1 MGIKKGILTGASL
14 GVFLAFLF
22 SSFGLAFWYGSTLIT
37 SGELQPGAVFTVFLA
52 VMSGTASVGMIAPQV
67 TLFVT
72 AKSAAAPI
80 YAIIDRV
87 PPIDSYSNAGIRP
100 ASVEGRVKFENIS
113 FQYPNRD
120 KNVIDNVSIDIEPG
134 KTIALVGH
142 SGCGKSTLISLL
154 LRYYD
159 TNSGSIKVD
168 GEDIRNLNLDWLRNI
183 IGVVSQE
190 PILFNVSI
198 AENLRLGREDLLI
211 SEMVNVC
218 KIANAHD
225 FIMDLPQGYDT
236 LIGEGG
242 IQLSGG
248 QKQRIAIARALAR
261 NPRILLLDE
270 ATSAL
275 DVESEHV
282 VQEALDKASEG
293 RTTLV
298 IAHRLSTIKDAD
310 QIIVMQD
317 GKVVETGTHVELIAV
332 ENGVYRQL
340 VDSQAMN
347 EPKDTSGKTSHEKK
361 STIRRHVSV
370 VEPSATEAAIHMHD
384 KDGELSDGSEIMA
397 LSKLSKSTLQRRKIS
412 AKFTRSVSKPDEQV
426 DRLKE
431 ELVEEGARKAT
442 WKEILHEAKGEYC
455 LLLTAILFSILRGLM
470 MPVFSIVFGQ
480 MFQNSL
486 FFVGLGIIQGTAAFI
501 CISLYGTAGERLT
514 MKLRMSVFRSLL
526 RQDLAYFDDS
536 RHSAAKM
543 TTRLATDAP
552 NVKSAIDQRMAS
564 IVQGCVS
571 LTSGLVIS
579 FLFGWQMSLA
589 TVAIFVILLGI
600 QILLN
605 RIIQARDH
613 RDVRHAEEAG
623 KIAIE
628 SIEHA
633 RTVQALTKQTYL
645 CDQFVTAMDKTFKS
659 QLLKAQLQASVYG
672 LASSLSLFI
681 SGGAYGFGVYLI
693 TLGLMTPYQVY
704 QVITSLNMSTMG
716 VMNMA
721 AFLPEILK
729 ARMAGGLIFAIIR
742 REPSIDITSRKG
754 LKEVSFCYCEE
765 YINGCSEMCTMSS
778 PTNDQC

>member
-1 MGIKKGILTGASL
+1 MKIGRRMGIKKGILTGASL

-190 PILFNVSI
+190 PILFNVTI

-347 EPKDTSGKTSHEKK
+347 EPKDMSGKTSHEKK
-361 STIRRHVSV
+361 STS
-370 VEPSATEAAIHMHD
+370 
-384 KDGELSDGSEIMA
+384 KNA
-397 LSKLSKSTLQRRKIS
+397 L
-412 AKFTRSVSKPDEQV
+412 
-426 DRLKE
+426 
-431 ELVEEGARKAT
+431 
-442 WKEILHEAKGEYC
+442 
-455 LLLTAILFSILRGLM
+455 
-470 MPVFSIVFGQ
+470 
-480 MFQNSL
+480 
-486 FFVGLGIIQGTAAFI
+486 
-501 CISLYGTAGERLT
+501 
-514 MKLRMSVFRSLL
+514 
-526 RQDLAYFDDS
+526 
-536 RHSAAKM
+536 
-543 TTRLATDAP
+543 
-552 NVKSAIDQRMAS
+552 
-564 IVQGCVS
+564 
-571 LTSGLVIS
+571 
-579 FLFGWQMSLA
+579 
-589 TVAIFVILLGI
+589 
-600 QILLN
+600 
-605 RIIQARDH
+605 RI
-613 RDVRHAEEAG
+613 
-623 KIAIE
+623 
-628 SIEHA
+628 
-633 RTVQALTKQTYL
+633 
-645 CDQFVTAMDKTFKS
+645 
-659 QLLKAQLQASVYG
+659 
-672 LASSLSLFI
+672 
-681 SGGAYGFGVYLI
+681 
-693 TLGLMTPYQVY
+693 
-704 QVITSLNMSTMG
+704 
-716 VMNMA
+716 
-721 AFLPEILK
+721 
-729 ARMAGGLIFAIIR
+729 
-742 REPSIDITSRKG
+742 
-754 LKEVSFCYCEE
+754 
-765 YINGCSEMCTMSS
+765 
-778 PTNDQC
+778 